1 MAPVILAASASS
13 AARASSPGDDIPFYQ
28 RRLTP
33 LSGADGGRGLPMQ
46 TRTGAV
52 KHLLQSHLA
61 VGVRAPP
68 GSGKTLILPEIV
80 SSWCPSS
87 RQAVLLVEPTRYA
100 AEKLVD
106 SFVSF
111 RKWPRGQVHLR
122 TGTDQKDEFHP
133 GYTRL
138 SVVTYGIVWKWL
150 TGEGRAQLMER
161 YKGFVLDEFAK
172 VIPAPGFLRM
182 FNGSNETSSFCF

>member
-1 MAPVILAASASS
+1 METRAA
-13 AARASSPGDDIPFYQ
+13 
-28 RRLTP
+28 
-33 LSGADGGRGLPMQ
+33 
-46 TRTGAV
+46 AV
-52 KHLLQSHLA
+52 KQLLESHLA

-68 GSGKTLILPEIV
+68 GSGKTLILPELV

-87 RQAVLLVEPTRYA
+87 QQAVLLVEPTRYA

-111 RKWPRGQVHLR
+111 RGWPREQIHLR
-122 TGTDQKDEFHP
+122 TGTDQTDEFRT
-133 GYTRL
+133 GYTRI

-150 TGEGRAQLMER
+150 TGEGSAQLMER

-172 VIPAPGFLRM
+172 VVP
-182 FNGSNETSSFCF
+182 TSRCK